1 MVSFFPW
8 RSAHNEDMN
17 RDQDLVTIVTERI
30 GSWWSRKT
38 QYLGPAG
45 QENLQHWLWK
55 NEKHLQG
62 AILMSEIINSQFHQ
76 METVDS
82 ICPPKLEL
90 VNITIKLRRRINS
103 VLIHYTKLSRTGVG
117 RAETGGNWQGM
128 RRRG

>member
-38 QYLGPAG
+38 QYLDPAG

-62 AILMSEIINSQFHQ
+62 AIL
-76 METVDS
+76 
-82 ICPPKLEL
+82 KLIFL
-90 VNITIKLRRRINS
+90 K
-103 VLIHYTKLSRTGVG
+103 
-117 RAETGGNWQGM
+117 
-128 RRRG
+128 